1 MQKKYNLKIKDF
13 VNPRLIMNRQK
24 ESFLA
29 ERKINKQKLQF
40 GYQSTYSILLGL
52 IGFLL
57 IYYVWILNANAT
69 QGFTIRELENTQKQL
84 KVELDRLDVK
94 IAEIESSRSIQSD
107 DTLKSIMEEYEDP
120 DYLVIKQWVQYV
132 LNY

>member
-1 MQKKYNLKIKDF
+1 
-13 VNPRLIMNRQK
+13 MNRQS

-29 ERKINKQKLQF
+29 ERKRNKEKLQF
-40 GYQSTYSILLGL
+40 GYQSTYMILLGL

-69 QGFTIRELENTQKQL
+69 QGFAIRDLENAQKQL

-94 IAEIESSRSIQSD
+94 IAEIESSRSIESD
-107 DTLKSIMEEYEDP
+107 ETLKWIMEDYEDP
-120 DYLVIKQWVQYV
+120 DYLVIKENVQYV
-132 LNY
+132 YNN

>member
-1 MQKKYNLKIKDF
+1 MI
-13 VNPRLIMNRQK
+13 LI
-24 ESFLA
+24 
-29 ERKINKQKLQF
+29 
-40 GYQSTYSILLGL
+40 GL

-69 QGFTIRELENTQKQL
+69 QWFAIRDLENTQKQL

-94 IAEIESSRSIQSD
+94 IAEIESSRSIESD

-120 DYLVIKQWVQYV
+120 DYLVIKEDVQYV
-132 LNY
+132 FNN

>member
-1 MQKKYNLKIKDF
+1 
-13 VNPRLIMNRQK
+13 MNRQS

-29 ERKINKQKLQF
+29 ERKRNKEKLQF
-40 GYQSTYSILLGL
+40 GYQSTYMILLGL

-69 QGFTIRELENTQKQL
+69 QWFAIRDLENTQKQL

-94 IAEIESSRSIQSD
+94 IAEIESSRSIESD
-107 DTLKSIMEEYEDP
+107 ETLRWIMEEYEDP
-120 DYLVIKQWVQYV
+120 DYLVYKENIQYV
-132 LNY
+132 FNY

>member
-1 MQKKYNLKIKDF
+1 
-13 VNPRLIMNRQK
+13 MNRQS

-29 ERKINKQKLQF
+29 DRKRNKEKLQF
-40 GYQSTYSILLGL
+40 GYQSTYMILLGL

-69 QGFTIRELENTQKQL
+69 QWFAIRDLENTQKQL

-94 IAEIESSRSIQSD
+94 IAEIESSRSIESD
-107 DTLKSIMEEYEDP
+107 ETLRWIMEEYEDP
-120 DYLVIKQWVQYV
+120 DYLVYKENIQYV
-132 LNY
+132 FNY

>member
-1 MQKKYNLKIKDF
+1 M
-13 VNPRLIMNRQK
+13 NPRLVMNRQS

-29 ERKINKQKLQF
+29 ERKRNKEKLQF
-40 GYQSTYSILLGL
+40 GYQSTYMILLGL

-69 QGFTIRELENTQKQL
+69 QWFAIRDLENTQKQL

-94 IAEIESSRSIQSD
+94 IAEIESSRSIESD
-107 DTLKSIMEEYEDP
+107 ETLKWIMEEYEDP
-120 DYLVIKQWVQYV
+120 DYLVIKDNVQYV
-132 LNY
+132 YNN